1 MSMANAFA
9 SLTNFT
15 ARGWWW
21 RSHSFGAARWR
32 GWWSS

>member
-1 MSMANAFA
+1 MANALS
-9 SLTNFT
+9 SLTNLT

-32 GWWSS
+32 GWWSF